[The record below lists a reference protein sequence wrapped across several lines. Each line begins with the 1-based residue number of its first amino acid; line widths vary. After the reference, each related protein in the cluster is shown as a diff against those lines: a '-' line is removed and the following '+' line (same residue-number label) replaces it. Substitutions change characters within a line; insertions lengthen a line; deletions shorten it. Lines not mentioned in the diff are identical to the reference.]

1 MKKIFVLFLAIL
13 LVSVTACKNP
23 FFKNM
28 LDKDSG
34 NEEAGNWNS
43 QSSDF
48 VLVTPPANGIIG
60 VAPGYTLPT
69 GNSVYTQPGDW
80 KGVFI
85 AGRTVKLSPYMIGK
99 TEVTYELWY
108 KVRIWA
114 EQNGYTFIS
123 KGLEGGYGFGSSPP
137 PYNVNIGKPP
147 TANKN
152 HPVTMVSWGDCIV
165 WCNAYTE
172 MTKGSDEQCV
182 YRRSNSYS
190 TVLKD
195 ATVAAYRDAAYAD
208 MSKKGYRLP
217 TEAEWEY
224 AARWQG
230 SDSTNADKYGDVYL
244 TKLWSGSGMKKPIGF
259 SGLTLPEGESWESL
273 RDELN
278 RVAVYGKWYNGN
290 RWVDQ
295 TPSTTKT
302 YVVGS
307 KDANALGL
315 YDMSGNAW
323 EWCWDWYGTIATG
336 MEPEKDPQGPD
347 LGLRRVVRSGN
358 WYDGAAACM
367 LALRYSFHPKG
378 FTPLLGFRLACLP

>member
-1 MKKIFVLFLAIL
+1 MKKFFVLFLAIL
-13 LVSVTACKNP
+13 LVSVSACKNP

-28 LDKDSG
+28 LDEDSG
-34 NEEAGNWNS
+34 SEGSGNWNS
-43 QSSDF
+43 QSYDF
-48 VLVTPPANGIIG
+48 VLVTPPANGIVG
-60 VAPGYTLPT
+60 VAPDYALP
-69 GNSVYTQPGDW
+69 GNETWW

-85 AGRTVKLSPYMIGK
+85 AGRTVKLSPYKIGK
-99 TEVTYELWY
+99 MEVTYELWY
-108 KVRIWA
+108 SVLKWNTD
-114 EQNGYTFIS
+114 NGRGYIFANQ
-123 KGLEGGYGFGSSPP
+123 GREGSNGGEG
-137 PYNVNIGKPP
+137 VAP
-147 TANKN
+147 TGAKKE
-152 HPVTMVSWGDCIV
+152 PVTEVSWWDCIV

-182 YRRSNSYS
+182 YRKSDSDS

-195 ATVAAYRDAAYAD
+195 ATDGAACDAAYAD
-208 MSKKGYRLP
+208 MSKKGFRLP

-224 AARWQG
+224 AARRQG
-230 SDSTNADKYGDVYL
+230 RDSTNADKYGDVYL

-259 SGLTLPEGESWESL
+259 KYLPLLPEGESWESL

-295 TPSTTKT
+295 YPSTTKT
-302 YVVGS
+302 AAVGS

-336 MEPEKDPQGPD
+336 MEPEKDPQGAD
-347 LGLRRVVRSGN
+347 FGLYRVVRSGN
-358 WYDGAAACM
+358 WYDVDGACM
-367 LALRYSFHPKG
+367 LALRYSFPPKD
-378 FTPLLGFRLACLP
+378 FTPLLGFRLACRP